1 MASETSNAAN
11 TAPTPTTTPSLP
23 LQDRVAVVTGASRG
37 IGRAIAHHLASLGAK
52 LVVNYTSNSTQ
63 ADLVASEINSSSSSP
78 NTPLAIT
85 VRADVSDPTQV
96 KSLFDKAQE
105 VFNSPVHILV
115 NSAGVADSKHSTLAN
130 TSVEDFDH
138 IFR

>member
-1 MASETSNAAN
+1 MASETSNTAN
-11 TAPTPTTTPSLP
+11 TGAPSSP
-23 LQDRVAVVTGASRG
+23 LQDRVAIVTGASRG
-37 IGRAIAHHLASLGAK
+37 IGHLASLGAK

-63 ADLVASEINSSSSSP
+63 ADLVASEINSASVSP
-78 NTPLAIT
+78 NNPLAIT

-115 NSAGVADSKHSTLAN
+115 NNAGVANPKNSTLAN

>member
-1 MASETSNAAN
+1 
-11 TAPTPTTTPSLP
+11 
-23 LQDRVAVVTGASRG
+23 VTGASRG